1 MSLTQ
6 SSYQTRMAG
15 IVGLEPTF
23 QAPKTRVLTVG
34 RYPNV
39 LATLDV
45 SALVKKMTAL
55 RVYQLWAANAPQ
67 IASNTRT
74 AKVCASARVNEPFA
88 DAFSGS
94 ETRTIR
100 GDPSAD

>member
-1 MSLTQ
+1 
-6 SSYQTRMAG
+6 MAG

-45 SALVKKMTAL
+45 SVL
-55 RVYQLWAANAPQ
+55 
-67 IASNTRT
+67 
-74 AKVCASARVNEPFA
+74 A
-88 DAFSGS
+88 DAQTFAVLVLDAICGAFAAHS
-94 ETRTIR
+94 
-100 GDPSAD
+100 